1 MLFMKKLLA
10 LLCASWSVPAGAAYV
25 PNATEQAVLEAVLR
39 DEVVSFST
47 GGHSFVGESQ
57 GIVPVTAASAS
68 QAMAARDRNARMP
81 ELKQPLLLSGALA
94 ATGSV
99 AGQGEWFDFA
109 DTAAPKV
116 RARLAPGQTLAGK
129 PKAGQALALVCGK
142 MDLAKDTLSFSG
154 CEPAAA
160 VAEREAAR
168 LKNAL
173 AAFYQGKPTDAKVAT
188 LAINISLYAQEL
200 PAGSGCPGD
209 EARCGASIAAVK
221 LPSLGHKNAVLQRL
235 REAGVDLSAFSPRQQ
250 PLFGH

>member
-1 MLFMKKLLA
+1 MRLLVRA
-10 LLCASWSVPAGAAYV
+10 RRYV

-81 ELKQPLLLSGALA
+81 ELKQPLLLSARWPPRA
-94 ATGSV
+94 ASRGRASGSIS
-99 AGQGEWFDFA
+99 
-109 DTAAPKV
+109 PIPP
-116 RARLAPGQTLAGK
+116 RPRRAPGAG
-129 PKAGQALALVCGK
+129 PDPGGQAQGRSALALVCGK
-142 MDLAKDTLSFSG
+142 MELASDTLSFSG

-209 EARCGASIAAVK
+209 RRAAGRPSRRSSCRAWGTRTPYCSACARPAWT
-221 LPSLGHKNAVLQRL
+221 
-235 REAGVDLSAFSPRQQ
+235 
-250 PLFGH
+250 

>member
-1 MLFMKKLLA
+1 M
-10 LLCASWSVPAGAAYV
+10 
-25 PNATEQAVLEAVLR
+25 
-39 DEVVSFST
+39 
-47 GGHSFVGESQ
+47 
-57 GIVPVTAASAS
+57 
-68 QAMAARDRNARMP
+68 
-81 ELKQPLLLSGALA
+81 
-94 ATGSV
+94 
-99 AGQGEWFDFA
+99 
-109 DTAAPKV
+109 

-142 MDLAKDTLSFSG
+142 MELAKDTLSFSG

-209 EARCGASIAAVK
+209 PARCGR
-221 LPSLGHKNAVLQRL
+221 PSRRSSCRAWGTRTPYC
-235 REAGVDLSAFSPRQQ
+235 SACARPAWT
-250 PLFGH
+250 

>member
-1 MLFMKKLLA
+1 MRLLVRA
-10 LLCASWSVPAGAAYV
+10 RGRAYV

-109 DTAAPKV
+109 DTAAPRCARAWR
-116 RARLAPGQTLAGK
+116 RARPWRAS
-129 PKAGQALALVCGK
+129 PKAGQALAW
-142 MDLAKDTLSFSG
+142 S
-154 CEPAAA
+154 AARWIWPGHA
-160 VAEREAAR
+160 QLQRLRARRRRRRARAAR

-235 REAGVDLSAFSPRQQ
+235 RGPAWT
-250 PLFGH
+250 

>member
-10 LLCASWSVPAGAAYV
+10 LLCASWSAGAAYV

-68 QAMAARDRNARMP
+68 QAMAARDRNARML

-99 AGQGEWFDFA
+99 AG
-109 DTAAPKV
+109 
-116 RARLAPGQTLAGK
+116 RASGSISPIPPRPRCARAPGAG
-129 PKAGQALALVCGK
+129 PDPGGQAQGRSGAGPGLRQDGAG
-142 MDLAKDTLSFSG
+142 KDTLSFSG

-209 EARCGASIAAVK
+209 LARWASIAAVK

>member
-1 MLFMKKLLA
+1 MKKLSPC
-10 LLCASWSVPAGAAYV
+10 CAPPGPCRGRAYV

-81 ELKQPLLLSGALA
+81 ELKQPLLLSARWPPRA
-94 ATGSV
+94 ASR
-99 AGQGEWFDFA
+99 AGRVVRFRRYRRA
-109 DTAAPKV
+109 KV
-116 RARLAPGQTLAGK
+116 RARAGAGPDPG
-129 PKAGQALALVCGK
+129 GQAQGRSGAGPGLRQDGAGR
-142 MDLAKDTLSFSG
+142 TLSFSG

-209 EARCGASIAAVK
+209 PARCGR
-221 LPSLGHKNAVLQRL
+221 PSRRSSCRAWGTRTPYC
-235 REAGVDLSAFSPRQQ
+235 SACARPAWT
-250 PLFGH
+250 